1 MTEKEE
7 VTEKR
12 KPGRPKGSKA
22 ARTPLNAVRAPRL
35 ISKRVVQS
43 GLRERIAGEDLID
56 RLADLTHKLGRAHD
70 EGRFLTGDESR
81 SARLEADLITKQLSY
96 ILPQL
101 SAMRVENNEKEHNI
115 IESGVIEL
123 PAVEDVPLIGS
134 QQDGDK

>member
-1 MTEKEE
+1 MTEQAELN
-7 VTEKR
+7 EKPKR
-12 KPGRPKGSKA
+12 GRPKGSKA
-22 ARTPLNAVRAPRL
+22 AKTPLNAVRAPRL

-123 PAVEDVPLIGS
+123 PAVEDSPLLTN
-134 QQDGDK
+134 QQDKDK

>member
-1 MTEKEE
+1 MADETKLA
-7 VTEKR
+7 EKR
-12 KPGRPKGSKA
+12 KQGRPKGSRA
-22 ARTPLNAVRAPRL
+22 AKTPLNAVRAPRL

-43 GLRERIAGEDLID
+43 NLRERVDGEVLID
-56 RLADLTHKLGRAHD
+56 RLAELTHKLGQAHD

-101 SAMRVENNEKEHNI
+101 SAMRVENSEKEYNI

-123 PAVEDVPLIGS
+123 PAVEDSPLLTS
-134 QQDGDK
+134 QQDKGE

>member
-7 VTEKR
+7 MTEKP
-12 KPGRPKGSKA
+12 KLGRPKGSKA
-22 ARTPLNAVRAPRL
+22 AKTPLNAVRAPRL

-56 RLADLTHKLGRAHD
+56 RLAELTHKLGMAHD

-101 SAMRVENNEKEHNI
+101 SAMRVENNEKDHNI

-123 PAVEDVPLIGS
+123 PAVEGAPLLSS
-134 QQDGDK
+134 QRDGEE

>member
-1 MTEKEE
+1 MANKEE
-7 VTEKR
+7 VTAKR

-22 ARTPLNAVRAPRL
+22 AKTPLSAARAPRL
-35 ISKRVVQS
+35 ISKRLVQS
-43 GLRERIAGEDLID
+43 GLRERICGESLID
-56 RLADLTHKLGRAHD
+56 RLGELTYKLGQAHD

-101 SAMRVENNEKEHNI
+101 SAMRVESSEKDHNI

-123 PAVEDVPLIGS
+123 PAVDSPPLLRS

>member
-1 MTEKEE
+1 MSDKEE
-7 VTEKR
+7 LTVKR

-22 ARTPLNAVRAPRL
+22 AKTPLGAARAPRL
-35 ISKRVVQS
+35 ISRRLVQS
-43 GLRERIAGEDLID
+43 GLRERVDGENLID
-56 RLADLTHKLGRAHD
+56 RLAELTHKLGQAHD

-101 SAMRVENNEKEHNI
+101 SAMRVESNEKEHNI

-123 PAVEDVPLIGS
+123 PAVESAPLLSS
-134 QQDGDK
+134 QRDEEK

>member
-1 MTEKEE
+1 MGDKEE
-7 VTEKR
+7 LTVKR

-22 ARTPLNAVRAPRL
+22 AKTPLGVGRAPRL
-35 ISKRVVQS
+35 ISRRLVQS
-43 GLRERIAGEDLID
+43 GLRERVDGENLID
-56 RLADLTHKLGRAHD
+56 RLAELTHKLGQAHD

-101 SAMRVENNEKEHNI
+101 SAMRVESNEKEHNI

-123 PAVEDVPLIGS
+123 PAVESAPLLSS
-134 QQDGDK
+134 QRDKEE